1 MNSKKQILAEREG
14 LLGLKN
20 LVEVYQEVAAA
31 RMQKVRGAVLQSRM
45 FMQGLLTVFK
55 RVRAAYKKL
64 PERPKFT
71 RRLNGRTVA
80 VFVSA
85 NAGLYGDIVDRT
97 FGHFSTYVRQN
108 KSDVVILGR
117 LGVKMMADGMP
128 EVLYNYFDFS
138 DETIDM
144 ESFDMIMRY
153 LIQFEQ
159 IVVFHGQFKTILS
172 QDPTMTP
179 VSGEALEVKTTDDG
193 EVAYLFE
200 PSVEDIARIFEGE
213 ILASIFEQTLHESM
227 LAKFASRMLT
237 LDRSIDSIEKRLT
250 KVKSEERIINH
261 KIRNRKQLNTISGIS
276 LWS

>member
-1 MNSKKQILAEREG
+1 
-14 LLGLKN
+14 
-20 LVEVYQEVAAA
+20 
-31 RMQKVRGAVLQSRM
+31 
-45 FMQGLLTVFK
+45 
-55 RVRAAYKKL
+55 
-64 PERPKFT
+64 
-71 RRLNGRTVA
+71 
-80 VFVSA
+80 
-85 NAGLYGDIVDRT
+85 
-97 FGHFSTYVRQN
+97 
-108 KSDVVILGR
+108 
-117 LGVKMMADGMP
+117 
-128 EVLYNYFDFS
+128 
-138 DETIDM
+138 M